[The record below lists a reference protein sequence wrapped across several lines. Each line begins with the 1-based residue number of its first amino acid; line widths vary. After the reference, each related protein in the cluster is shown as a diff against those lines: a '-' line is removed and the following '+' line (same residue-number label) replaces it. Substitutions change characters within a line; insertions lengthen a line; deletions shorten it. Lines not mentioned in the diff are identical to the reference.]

1 MENWES
7 PVERAIREA
16 QERGEFDNLPGSGK
30 PLRSLGDPE
39 REDPD
44 WWVRRLAE
52 REHLDLSGALSPPLA
67 LRKEAAG
74 FPASLLDLRT
84 EASVRA
90 VLDDYNHRVK
100 IDRLRPGIGPRYP
113 IWAPLV
119 DVDDLVGQW
128 RALREAA
135 RESTAADPASAEPA
149 ASARDRR
156 GPSWV
161 SRLLRR
167 RSGGSS
173 VRTELRAKGAN
184 STGREPGR
192 A

>member
-16 QERGEFDNLPGSGK
+16 QERGEFDNLPGTGK

-39 REDPD
+39 RDDPD
-44 WWVRRLAE
+44 WWVKQLAE

-67 LRKEAAG
+67 LRKEAAT
-74 FPASLLDLRT
+74 FPGSLLDLRT

-90 VLDDYNHRVK
+90 VLEDYNHRVK
-100 IDRLRPGIGPRYP
+100 TDRLRPGVGASFP

-119 DVDDLVGQW
+119 DVDDLVEQW

-135 RESTAADPASAEPA
+135 KAAA
-149 ASARDRR
+149 ARAAVTSWSDQPPTRSRR
-156 GPSWV
+156 GASWLA
-161 SRLLRR
+161 RLVRR
-167 RSGGSS
+167 RSH
-173 VRTELRAKGAN
+173 A
-184 STGREPGR
+184 
-192 A
+192 

>member
-16 QERGEFDNLPGSGK
+16 QERGEFDNLPGTGQ

-44 WWVRRLAE
+44 WWVKSLAE

-67 LRKEAAG
+67 LRKEAAT

-100 IDRLRPGIGPRYP
+100 TDRLRPGVGASFP

-119 DVDDLVGQW
+119 DVDDMVAQW
-128 RALREAA
+128 RALRDAATVPKSTSGPSGAFTAPAAA
-135 RESTAADPASAEPA
+135 RRP
-149 ASARDRR
+149 DRR
-156 GPSWV
+156 SWIR
-161 SRLLRR
+161 RLLG
-167 RSGGSS
+167 RS
-173 VRTELRAKGAN
+173 
-184 STGREPGR
+184 
-192 A
+192 

>member
-16 QERGEFDNLPGSGK
+16 QERGEFDNLPGTGK

-39 REDPD
+39 RDDPD
-44 WWVRRLAE
+44 WWVKQLAE

-67 LRKEAAG
+67 LRKEAAT

-90 VLDDYNHRVK
+90 VLEDYNHRVK
-100 IDRLRPGIGPRYP
+100 TDRLRPGVGSTFP

-119 DVDDLVGQW
+119 DVDDLVEQW
-128 RALREAA
+128 RALREEKAA
-135 RESTAADPASAEPA
+135 QRRADVAAASTAASA
-149 ASARDRR
+149 ARDRQ
-156 GPSWV
+156 GPSWL

-167 RSGGSS
+167 QS
-173 VRTELRAKGAN
+173 RA
-184 STGREPGR
+184 
-192 A
+192 

>member
-16 QERGEFDNLPGSGK
+16 QERGEFDNLPGTGK

-44 WWVRRLAE
+44 WWVRRFAE

-67 LRKEAAG
+67 LRKEAAT
-74 FPASLLDLRT
+74 FPGSLLDLRT

-90 VLDDYNHRVK
+90 VLEDYNHRVK
-100 IDRLRPGIGPRYP
+100 LDRLRPGVGASYP

-119 DVDDLVGQW
+119 DVDEMVGQW
-128 RALREAA
+128 RALREA
-135 RESTAADPASAEPA
+135 TAAQRRVEVSGGTAGSAGRHRQG
-149 ASARDRR
+149 S
-156 GPSWV
+156 SWLI
-161 SRLLRR
+161 RLLRR
-167 RSGGSS
+167 RSRNGTDDT
-173 VRTELRAKGAN
+173 V
-184 STGREPGR
+184 
-192 A
+192 

>member
-1 MENWES
+1 MEKWES

-16 QERGEFDNLPGSGK
+16 QERGEFDNLPGTGK

-74 FPASLLDLRT
+74 FPGSLLDLRT

-100 IDRLRPGIGPRYP
+100 VDRLRPGVGPRYP

-119 DVDDLVGQW
+119 DVDEMVERWQ
-128 RALREAA
+128 ALREAA
-135 RESTAADPASAEPA
+135 RRPAVTEPTTADLTAPA
-149 ASARDRR
+149 ASGAGRR
-156 GPSWV
+156 
-161 SRLLRR
+161 
-167 RSGGSS
+167 
-173 VRTELRAKGAN
+173 VRA
-184 STGREPGR
+184 
-192 A
+192 

>member
-16 QERGEFDNLPGSGK
+16 QERGEFDNLPGTGK

-39 REDPD
+39 RDDPD
-44 WWVRRLAE
+44 WWVKQLAE

-67 LRKEAAG
+67 LRKEAAT

-90 VLDDYNHRVK
+90 VLEDYNHRVK
-100 IDRLRPGIGPRYP
+100 TDRLRPGVGSTFP

-119 DVDDLVGQW
+119 DVDDLVEQW
-128 RALREAA
+128 RTLREEQAA
-135 RESTAADPASAEPA
+135 QRAAAAGNATTSA
-149 ASARDRR
+149 ARDRQ
-156 GPSWV
+156 GHSWLT
-161 SRLLRR
+161 RLLRR
-167 RSGGSS
+167 LSG
-173 VRTELRAKGAN
+173 A
-184 STGREPGR
+184 
-192 A
+192 

>member
-16 QERGEFDNLPGSGK
+16 QERGEFDNLPGTGK
-30 PLRSLGDPE
+30 PLPSLGDPE

-44 WWVRRLAE
+44 WWVKRFAE
-52 REHLDLSGALSPPLA
+52 RQGLDLSGALSPPLA
-67 LRKEAAG
+67 LRKEAAT
-74 FPASLLDLRT
+74 FPGSLLDLRT

-100 IDRLRPGIGPRYP
+100 LDRLRPGVGASFP

-119 DVDDLVGQW
+119 DVDDMVGRW
-128 RALREAA
+128 RSLREAA
-135 RESTAADPASAEPA
+135 RTASSAAPA
-149 ASARDRR
+149 AVQPPSREQRR
-156 GPSWV
+156 PSWL

-167 RSGGSS
+167 PSG
-173 VRTELRAKGAN
+173 A
-184 STGREPGR
+184 
-192 A
+192 

>member
-16 QERGEFDNLPGSGK
+16 QERGEFDNLPGTGK

-44 WWVRRLAE
+44 WWVRQLAE

-67 LRKEAAG
+67 LRKEAAT
-74 FPASLLDLRT
+74 FPGSLLDLRT

-90 VLDDYNHRVK
+90 VLEDYNHRVK
-100 IDRLRPGIGPRYP
+100 TDRLRPGVGSSFP

-128 RALREAA
+128 RALRAA
-135 RESTAADPASAEPA
+135 AKASAASPPLGDVIAPA
-149 ASARDRR
+149 ASGGARR
-156 GPSWV
+156 GRASWIR
-161 SRLLRR
+161 RLLGPLR
-167 RSGGSS
+167 GS
-173 VRTELRAKGAN
+173 
-184 STGREPGR
+184 
-192 A
+192 

>member
-7 PVERAIREA
+7 PVEKAIREA
-16 QERGEFDNLPGSGK
+16 QERGEFDNLPGTGK

-44 WWVRRLAE
+44 WWVRSLAE

-67 LRKEAAG
+67 LRKEAAT
-74 FPASLLDLRT
+74 FPGSLLDLRT

-100 IDRLRPGIGPRYP
+100 TDRLRPGVGASFP

-119 DVDDLVGQW
+119 DVDDLVEQW

-135 RESTAADPASAEPA
+135 KAASAGVPSAGLTAPA
-149 ASARDRR
+149 ASR
-156 GPSWV
+156 GGRPGRGSWIR
-161 SRLLRR
+161 RLLG
-167 RSGGSS
+167 RS
-173 VRTELRAKGAN
+173 
-184 STGREPGR
+184 
-192 A
+192 

>member
-16 QERGEFDNLPGSGK
+16 QERGDFDNLPGTGK

-44 WWVRRLAE
+44 WWVRQLAE

-67 LRKEAAG
+67 LRKEAAT
-74 FPASLLDLRT
+74 FPGSLLDLRT

-100 IDRLRPGIGPRYP
+100 TDRLRPGVGASFP

-119 DVDDLVGQW
+119 DVDDMVAQW
-128 RALREAA
+128 RTLREAA
-135 RESTAADPASAEPA
+135 QSERASRAAHEATTVTSADGQEAPYRQG
-149 ASARDRR
+149 S
-156 GPSWV
+156 SWLG
-161 SRLLRR
+161 RLLRR
-167 RSGGSS
+167 SRGS
-173 VRTELRAKGAN
+173 
-184 STGREPGR
+184 
-192 A
+192 

>member
-16 QERGEFDNLPGSGK
+16 QERGEFDNLPGTGK

-44 WWVRRLAE
+44 WWVRQLAE

-67 LRKEAAG
+67 LRKEAAA

-100 IDRLRPGIGPRYP
+100 TDRLRPGVGPRYP

-119 DVDDLVGQW
+119 DVDDMVGQW

-135 RESTAADPASAEPA
+135 QQAVGVGPDPADVRAPA
-149 ASARDRR
+149 ASR
-156 GPSWV
+156 G
-161 SRLLRR
+161 
-167 RSGGSS
+167 
-173 VRTELRAKGAN
+173 
-184 STGREPGR
+184 GRPGR
-192 A
+192 ASWIRRLLGSSRGS

>member
-16 QERGEFDNLPGSGK
+16 QERGEFDNLPGTGK

-44 WWVRRLAE
+44 WWVRQLAE

-67 LRKEAAG
+67 LRKEAAT
-74 FPASLLDLRT
+74 FPGSLLDLRT

-90 VLDDYNHRVK
+90 VLEDYNHRVK
-100 IDRLRPGIGPRYP
+100 TDRLRPGVGSTFP

-119 DVDDLVGQW
+119 DVDDLVAQW
-128 RALREAA
+128 RTLRQEKAA
-135 RESTAADPASAEPA
+135 QRATAAGNATTSA
-149 ASARDRR
+149 ARDRQ
-156 GPSWV
+156 GPSWLT
-161 SRLLRR
+161 RLLRLR
-167 RSGGSS
+167 P
-173 VRTELRAKGAN
+173 RTGPVAGD
-184 STGREPGR
+184 
-192 A
+192 

>member
-7 PVERAIREA
+7 PVEKAIREA
-16 QERGEFDNLPGSGK
+16 QERGEFDNLPGTGK

-44 WWVRRLAE
+44 WWVRSLAE

-67 LRKEAAG
+67 LRKEAAT
-74 FPASLLDLRT
+74 FPGSLLDLRT
-84 EASVRA
+84 EAGVRA

-100 IDRLRPGIGPRYP
+100 TDRLRPGVGASFP

-119 DVDDLVGQW
+119 DVDDMVEQW

-135 RESTAADPASAEPA
+135 AAATATSPDRWSGDRTGPAGSGATQ
-149 ASARDRR
+149 S
-156 GPSWV
+156 G
-161 SRLLRR
+161 R
-167 RSGGSS
+167 RSWI
-173 VRTELRAKGAN
+173 RRIL
-184 STGREPGR
+184 GRS
-192 A
+192 

>member
-16 QERGEFDNLPGSGK
+16 QERGEFDNLPGTGK
-30 PLRSLGDPE
+30 PLSSLGDPE

-44 WWVRRLAE
+44 WWVRRFAE

-67 LRKEAAG
+67 LRKEAAT
-74 FPASLLDLRT
+74 FPGSLLDLRT

-100 IDRLRPGIGPRYP
+100 LDRLRPGVGASFP

-119 DVDDLVGQW
+119 DVDDLVAQW
-128 RALREAA
+128 RTLREEAAAQRVAEIAGPTATRAA
-135 RESTAADPASAEPA
+135 RG
-149 ASARDRR
+149 RR
-156 GPSWV
+156 GPSWLT
-161 SRLLRR
+161 RLLRR
-167 RSGGSS
+167 RSGS
-173 VRTELRAKGAN
+173 
-184 STGREPGR
+184 
-192 A
+192 

>member
-16 QERGEFDNLPGSGK
+16 QERGEFDNLPGTGK

-39 REDPD
+39 RDDPD
-44 WWVRRLAE
+44 WWVKQLAE

-67 LRKEAAG
+67 LRKEAAT
-74 FPASLLDLRT
+74 FPGSLLDLRT

-90 VLDDYNHRVK
+90 VLEDYNHRVK
-100 IDRLRPGIGPRYP
+100 TDRLRPGVGSTFP

-119 DVDDLVGQW
+119 DVDDLVEQW
-128 RALREAA
+128 SALREEQAA
-135 RESTAADPASAEPA
+135 HRAQAASTATASA
-149 ASARDRR
+149 ARDRR
-156 GPSWV
+156 GASWL

-167 RSGGSS
+167 GS
-173 VRTELRAKGAN
+173 RA
-184 STGREPGR
+184 
-192 A
+192 